1 MLTCI
6 PAFLLHH
13 KGLQAEGRVC
23 MDVGLCACVRVLPNQ
38 YLLLHSVLS
47 HLLAE
52 PDDLSRWFFKQ
63 I

>member
-1 MLTCI
+1 
-6 PAFLLHH
+6 
-13 KGLQAEGRVC
+13 